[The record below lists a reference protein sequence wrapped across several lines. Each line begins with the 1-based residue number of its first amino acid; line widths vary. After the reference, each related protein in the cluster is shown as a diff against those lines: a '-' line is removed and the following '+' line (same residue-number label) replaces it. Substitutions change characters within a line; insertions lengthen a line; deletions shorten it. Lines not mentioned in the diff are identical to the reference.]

1 MWFLTFNNYFVIR
14 LLHIDQIFYFIFNK
28 YCWISENVEWGMEDI
43 EDVIKISRKQTT
55 NEFSLLLLFLA
66 SIDFGTFG

>member
-1 MWFLTFNNYFVIR
+1 M
-14 LLHIDQIFYFIFNK
+14 FYFIFNK

-43 EDVIKISRKQTT
+43 EDVIKISRKQPT